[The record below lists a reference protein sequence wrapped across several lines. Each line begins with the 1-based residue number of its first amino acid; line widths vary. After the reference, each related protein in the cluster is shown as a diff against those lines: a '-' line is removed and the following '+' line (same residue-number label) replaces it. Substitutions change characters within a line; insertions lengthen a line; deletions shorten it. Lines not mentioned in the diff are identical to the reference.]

1 MRAHDGKREPT
12 MRKLM
17 LLVTAAAAAA
27 GMLAHIGAARADD
40 LRAPGGG
47 TIHALVVGIDVY
59 WRLPAAVQLQG
70 ARADAEDIAA
80 TLSRDGVKP
89 VVLFDR
95 DATRSK
101 IVAQMDSFVAESKPG
116 DFVLFAYAGHGMQTP
131 EYPQW
136 QGVDPDGANEQ
147 IALSGFSFSGDGA
160 DEIIVNPEMRAW
172 LSRLDAKG
180 VDALVIFDS
189 CFGGGMR
196 AVDPRTGAIRTR
208 VLRASAEQIRAGEDE
223 RAKFAGIPMTA
234 KEARANVALMPHVT
248 FLAGATSKSVVPET
262 DGLAASGP
270 RGALSY
276 FFARALGGKSVS
288 DGVTT
293 RRTLFD
299 YLKHNVRQATQDR
312 QLIQVEP
319 QSSEASIYS
328 KPVLAFAERAPAA
341 EASNAQPTPGNA
353 AIADEGAAP
362 PAQASAPP
370 SPGAGPPPDQS
381 QTPSPQAIDVP
392 LPPGYGPSPAQASS
406 GQPSPANAPPPDQ
419 AQTPPA
425 EASTTPPPPANPPPP
440 DQAPAPPAQASTTPP
455 APPSPPPPD
464 QAATPPA
471 CQATDTPL
479 PPGYGP
485 PSSTPRTDTIRV
497 ALIDATD
504 KAWDT
509 IEKGNAPFER
519 SPTVEG
525 ADLVWD
531 VGKKEALS
539 RGDLVMQ
546 FVDGS
551 LIGGIIDRTWAV
563 RRLREIGEN
572 RALSIQLASEGQLL
586 TAGDVAQIEVDGIAN
601 QRLVVFDIAADAT
614 VQMLY
619 PSAPGAAGHCAE
631 PKDNGWRCSLRVT
644 PPFGADTIVTL
655 ATSGST
661 DDLLRWMRGHHAMRD
676 GALIPDLLANAMK
689 TDPKARIGLVGVYTN
704 KRLN

>member
-1 MRAHDGKREPT
+1 MGKERT

-17 LLVTAAAAAA
+17 LFATAAAA
-27 GMLAHIGAARADD
+27 MLAQHGAVSADE

-47 TIHALVVGIDVY
+47 TIRALVVGIDVY
-59 WRLPAAVQLQG
+59 SRLPATAQLEG
-70 ARADAEDIAA
+70 ARADAEDIAQA
-80 TLSRDGVKP
+80 LSREGVKP
-89 VVLFDR
+89 VVLFDA
-95 DATRSK
+95 DVTRAK
-101 IVAQMDSFVAESKPG
+101 IVAQMDSFVAESRPG

-136 QGVDPDGANEQ
+136 QGINADGANEQ
-147 IALSGFSFSGDGA
+147 IALSGFNFKGEGV
-160 DEIIVNPEMRAW
+160 DEVIVNPEIRAW

-180 VDALVIFDS
+180 VDALVIMDS

-196 AVDPRTGAIRTR
+196 AVDPRTGAMRTR

-223 RAKFAGIPMTA
+223 RAKFVGIPMTE
-234 KEARANVALMPHVT
+234 KEARANVELMSHVT
-248 FLAGATSKSVVPET
+248 FLAGATNKSVVPET
-262 DGLAASGP
+262 PGLADSP
-270 RGALSY
+270 RGALSFY
-276 FFARALGGKSVS
+276 FARALGGKSAK
-288 DGVTT
+288 DGVIT
-293 RRTLFD
+293 RQALFD
-299 YLKHNVRQATQDR
+299 YLKPNVRGATENR

-319 QSSEASIYS
+319 QSPEASVYS
-328 KPVLAFAERAPAA
+328 KPVLTFAEAAPAA
-341 EASNAQPTPGNA
+341 QASNAPPAPGSGTT
-353 AIADEGAAP
+353 ADDGAAT
-362 PAQASAPP
+362 PAQAANTATPP
-370 SPGAGPPPDQS
+370 GNGPPNAGQAP
-381 QTPSPQAIDVP
+381 TPPAIDVP
-392 LPPGYGPSPAQASS
+392 LPPGYGPSPAQSAQASNA
-406 GQPSPANAPPPDQ
+406 PPKPANAPPPDQ
-419 AQTPPA
+419 APT
-425 EASTTPPPPANPPPP
+425 
-440 DQAPAPPAQASTTPP
+440 PPAQASNAPPP
-455 APPSPPPPD
+455 ANGSPAD
-464 QAATPPA
+464 QATPPSS
-471 CQATDTPL
+471 QTISIPL

-485 PSSTPRTDTIRV
+485 SSQGAPRTDTIRV
-497 ALIDATD
+497 ALINATD

-519 SPTVEG
+519 SPTVDG

-531 VGKKEALS
+531 VGKKEVLS

-551 LIGGIIDRTWAV
+551 LIGGVIDRTWAV

-572 RALSIQLASEGQLL
+572 RNLSIQLASEGQLL

-655 ATSGST
+655 ATSTPT

-689 TDPKARIGLVGVYTN
+689 TDSKARIGLVGVYTN

>member
-1 MRAHDGKREPT
+1 MGKERT
-12 MRKLM
+12 MRNLM
-17 LLVTAAAAAA
+17 LFATAAAA
-27 GMLAHIGAARADD
+27 MLVQPSAVSADE

-47 TIHALVVGIDVY
+47 TIRALVVGIDVY
-59 WRLPAAVQLQG
+59 SRLPATAQLEG
-70 ARADAEDIAA
+70 ARADAEDIAQA
-80 TLSRDGVKP
+80 LSRDGVKP
-89 VVLFDR
+89 VVLFDA
-95 DATRSK
+95 DVTRAK
-101 IVAQMDSFVAESKPG
+101 IVAQMDSFVAESRPG

-136 QGVDPDGANEQ
+136 QGINADGANEQ
-147 IALSGFSFSGDGA
+147 IALSGFNFKGEGV
-160 DEIIVNPEMRAW
+160 DEVIVNPEIRAW
-172 LSRLDAKG
+172 LSRLDGKG
-180 VDALVIFDS
+180 VDALVIMDS

-223 RAKFAGIPMTA
+223 RANFVGIPMTE
-234 KEARANVALMPHVT
+234 KEARADVELMSHVT
-248 FLAGATSKSVVPET
+248 FLAGATNKSVVPET
-262 DGLAASGP
+262 PGLADSP
-270 RGALSY
+270 RGALSFY
-276 FFARALGGKSVS
+276 FARALGGKSAK
-288 DGVTT
+288 DGVIT
-293 RRTLFD
+293 RQALFD
-299 YLKHNVRQATQDR
+299 YLKPNVRGATQDR

-319 QSSEASIYS
+319 QSPEASVYS
-328 KPVLAFAERAPAA
+328 KPVLTFAEATPAA
-341 EASNAQPTPGNA
+341 QASNTPPAPGNGSST
-353 AIADEGAAP
+353 DDSAP
-362 PAQASAPP
+362 PAAQASNTPP
-370 SPGAGPPPDQS
+370 PPGNGPPPDQG
-381 QTPSPQAIDVP
+381 QAPKPPAIDVP
-392 LPPGYGPSPAQASS
+392 LPPGYGPSPALPAQASNA
-406 GQPSPANAPPPDQ
+406 PPAPANAPPPDQ
-419 AQTPPA
+419 AP
-425 EASTTPPPPANPPPP
+425 TPPPQASNTPPPASGP
-440 DQAPAPPAQASTTPP
+440 PADQATR
-455 APPSPPPPD
+455 PPS
-464 QAATPPA
+464 QAISI
-471 CQATDTPL
+471 PL

-485 PSSTPRTDTIRV
+485 SSQVAPRTDTIRV
-497 ALIDATD
+497 ALINATD

-519 SPTVEG
+519 SPTVDG

-531 VGKKEALS
+531 VGKKEVLS

-551 LIGGIIDRTWAV
+551 LIGGVIDRTWAV

-572 RALSIQLASEGQLL
+572 RNLSIQLASEGQLL

-619 PSAPGAAGHCAE
+619 PSAPGAAGHCAD

-655 ATSGST
+655 ATSAPT

-689 TDPKARIGLVGVYTN
+689 TDPEARIGLVGVYTN